1 VLNGGFFNGCFTA
14 KNKKHLTKPLCS
26 WDNINVLWAN
36 YLLSY
41 FLILVLVILMRVIT
55 GSCRGKFLK
64 TLDGNDVRPTSQKVK
79 EAVFSAIQFDIE
91 GRRVLDLFAGSGQ
104 LGIEALSRGAKNAV
118 FVDNNASSIKIIKQ
132 NIESTGLESQ
142 AKVYSSD
149 YSTFTATSRDVFDI
163 VFLDPPYQKGL
174 LLPALKSVLPLMS
187 DYGII
192 ICEYPPEIQLPAEIG
207 GFAISKTYRYGKINV
222 SIFRKGAKD

>member
-1 VLNGGFFNGCFTA
+1 
-14 KNKKHLTKPLCS
+14 
-26 WDNINVLWAN
+26 
-36 YLLSY
+36 
-41 FLILVLVILMRVIT
+41 MRVIT
-55 GSCRGKFLK
+55 GIARGKNLK

-118 FVDNNASSIKIIKQ
+118 FVDNSSASVKIINQ
-132 NIESTGLESQ
+132 NLESTGFQ
-142 AKVYSSD
+142 ANARVYSGD
-149 YSTFTATSRDVFDI
+149 YASFTAMSRDVFDI

-174 LLPALKSVLPLMS
+174 LVPALKSVLPLMS

-192 ICEYPPEIQLPAEIG
+192 VCEYPPEVEIPQSIG
-207 GFAISKTYRYGKINV
+207 GFEVAKTYRYGKINV
-222 SIFRKGAKD
+222 SVYRKGAND